1 MMCMESQVCIIDSEL
16 THSITIVCI
25 IILIGF
31 TTNII
36 TSNQSYVHTLRI
48 ILQSLLILHCKKKTD
63 NFI

>member
-36 TSNQSYVHTLRI
+36 TSLCTYITYYSSIFADTA
-48 ILQSLLILHCKKKTD
+48 LQKK
-63 NFI
+63 NR

>member
-25 IILIGF
+25 ISIF
-31 TTNII
+31 ADTA
-36 TSNQSYVHTLRI
+36 
-48 ILQSLLILHCKKKTD
+48 LQKKRD